1 MTTVRHALN
10 AKNRIPWKSVVS
22 GASNIIVFKKT
33 GANDEKNY
41 ERNLRKKNVPPMFSK
56 IFYLKSETVEIPR
69 RYRDTSAVRR

>member
-22 GASNIIVFKKT
+22 GASNIIVFQKT

-41 ERNLRKKNVPPMFSK
+41 ERDLRKTTDVLENNLF
-56 IFYLKSETVEIPR
+56 EI
-69 RYRDTSAVRR
+69 